1 MDNERQ
7 PIEPYFSAYL
17 EWADANSRPD
27 ALVAAAERF
36 DTSRSLD
43 GADGLQGGTSF
54 VGDGAAAESSTLV
67 RVGTAGLA
75 MDTGRRDGGL
85 VVGARRLGARWL
97 GRRSAGLEVLEWL
110 SP

>member
-27 ALVAAAERF
+27 ALVAAAEGF

-54 VGDGAAAESSTLV
+54 VGDGAAAESSTWS
-67 RVGTAGLA
+67 ASAQLA
-75 MDTGRRDGGL
+75 WRWIRDGATEDWWWEH
-85 VVGARRLGARWL
+85 VGWGHGGSGG
-97 GRRSAGLEVLEWL
+97 GRPA
-110 SP
+110 